1 MPRMLSIARIDTAAT
16 VSMVSR
22 RALLLVFASEHAKPA
37 AHVAAAASF
46 LRRKNNV
53 LRMAC
58 SSFRVMWLS
67 LYVPVRRLSTAE
79 CFRIFDKEVSNF

>member
-46 LRRKNNV
+46 LRRKNV